1 MKEPQ
6 WILRV
11 TVLALQEEPLSEF
24 GGVGGVPDA
33 GLLNSTLNRPPP
45 LFHFGRPSNSQ
56 EIAFLTWRGKSLAVV
71 AAARVS
77 GYGQGLAQDSFSSCA
92 PPIGFRFGFALSKRR
107 SGESPLGFERQSD
120 AVNHADIIWNI
131 NS

>member
-45 LFHFGRPSNSQ
+45 LFHFGKPSNSQ
-56 EIAFLTWRGKSLAVV
+56 KIVF
-71 AAARVS
+71 
-77 GYGQGLAQDSFSSCA
+77 
-92 PPIGFRFGFALSKRR
+92 
-107 SGESPLGFERQSD
+107 
-120 AVNHADIIWNI
+120 
-131 NS
+131 

>member
-1 MKEPQ
+1 M
-6 WILRV
+6 L
-11 TVLALQEEPLSEF
+11 TLQEEPLSEF

-33 GLLNSTLNRPPP
+33 GWLNSTLNRPPP
-45 LFHFGRPSNSQ
+45 LFHHGKPSNSQ

-77 GYGQGLAQDSFSSCA
+77 GDGQGLAQDSFSSCA
-92 PPIGFRFGFALSKRR
+92 PPIGFRFGFASSMRR
-107 SGESPLGFERQSD
+107 SGESPLGFGRQSD